1 MSGFVILGTSKRP
14 KEPKMSDILT
24 VNTNERQQLQMMK
37 HLKQGKT
44 AMVRAIAALGL
55 SEPIYR
61 VLDRY

>member
-1 MSGFVILGTSKRP
+1 
-14 KEPKMSDILT
+14 MSDILT